1 MIRSFGHLDLSE
13 LLSEKQVTIFSI
25 ILWQA
30 KSVRIDHCSFLHITH
45 SKNRGAWELVFFFPL
60 PLHCI
65 SSFLICHSTWSPRT
79 GFEMNI
85 LKFQPSKLILSR
97 FYSASCLSEIFD
109 SDWSFVAFC
118 TQIFSLCLLLL
129 IPVVWV
135 LVWLLSKS
143 GFLVLFLL
151 HFYLHNKIISTQYFM
166 SMFLLFF
173 IG

>member
-1 MIRSFGHLDLSE
+1 MGDYEVLNKQLFGKF
-13 LLSEKQVTIFSI
+13 LLNDQVIWPFGPVWTLVREASDNLFHHIMASQKCQNWPLQLLAHNAFK
-25 ILWQA
+25 
-30 KSVRIDHCSFLHITH
+30 KSWCLRTC
-45 SKNRGAWELVFFFPL
+45 FFFPL

-135 LVWLLSKS
+135 LV
-143 GFLVLFLL
+143 
-151 HFYLHNKIISTQYFM
+151 
-166 SMFLLFF
+166 
-173 IG
+173 